1 EIYPAG
7 SFIVRKANEDIL
19 EEMASQYGIDIY
31 GLDSEPKGEMIE
43 LYTSKVGLYKSWRA
57 TSDEGWTRWLLD
69 QYHFEVDSLHNAEV
83 QSGNLAQYQTI
94 ILPSQRA
101 SRIMK
106 GYSTKSMPEKYAGG
120 LGEEGAR
127 ALKK

>member
-1 EIYPAG
+1 
-7 SFIVRKANEDIL
+7 
-19 EEMASQYGIDIY
+19 
-31 GLDSEPKGEMIE
+31 
-43 LYTSKVGLYKSWRA
+43 
-57 TSDEGWTRWLLD
+57 
-69 QYHFEVDSLHNAEV
+69 NAEV

-127 ALKK
+127 ALKKYVKNGGTLIAFDKACGFVTQQFDLPIENAVKGLKKEEFYIPGTLIRANIDVNNTLAWGVQESVAT